1 MNCDNCDKP
10 LEGGKHLLFD
20 VRRPDRAD
28 GEEKH
33 VHPNVGQS
41 SKVGWLS
48 EGAKVELVESIDDSR
63 NAEWTPEGGRPEVGR

>member
-20 VRRPDRAD
+20 VRWPDRAD

-33 VHPNVGQS
+33 VHSECRAEFESRMAG
-41 SKVGWLS
+41 
-48 EGAKVELVESIDDSR
+48 EGAEVELVESIDDSR